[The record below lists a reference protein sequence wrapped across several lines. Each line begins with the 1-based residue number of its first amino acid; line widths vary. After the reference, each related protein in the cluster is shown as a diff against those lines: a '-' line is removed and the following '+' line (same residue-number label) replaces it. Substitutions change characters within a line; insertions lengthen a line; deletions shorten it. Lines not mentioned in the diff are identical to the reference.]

1 MKLIKTIIFTALFLT
16 FSLPVFCQYQNAEL
30 DPATANRVIELFE
43 FSLDATFDKN
53 QRAAFVR
60 ELAGQWKSDSSAAA
74 SYTKLLEI
82 YEQVKKL
89 TADQQR
95 AAQAQFQQT
104 LLAEMQKN
112 PDNPRNKILIDV
124 YKSAHSD
131 FQQQTA
137 EIAPQNFSGNVPPQ
151 IVGKWMTGNSSTLTF
166 NNQATGASSNAS
178 GIQVM
183 YTILPDGRYEY
194 ATLETHTMY
203 SCQTQISLY
212 KTGHIEMN
220 GGQITFVP
228 ESGQFTSEDSCNRQY
243 NYTKPAKLMRETY
256 NVSVQRD
263 EYGTK
268 LCLQNSTI
276 NGCAYK
282 RD

>member
-1 MKLIKTIIFTALFLT
+1 MKFTRTFIFTALFLT
-16 FSLPVFCQYQNAEL
+16 FSMPVFCQYQNATL
-30 DPATANRVIELFE
+30 DAATANRVIELFE
-43 FSLDATFDKN
+43 FALDGTFDKN
-53 QRAAFVR
+53 QREAFVR
-60 ELAGQWKSDSSAAA
+60 ELTGQWKSDSSAAA

-89 TADQQR
+89 PADQQR
-95 AAQAQFQQT
+95 TAQAQFQQT
-104 LLAEMQKN
+104 LLAEIQKN
-112 PDNPRNKILIDV
+112 PDNPRNKILLDV
-124 YKSAHSD
+124 YKAAHSD
-131 FQQQTA
+131 FQEQPA
-137 EIAPQNFSGNVPPQ
+137 EIAPQNVSGNVPPQ

-166 NNQATGASSNAS
+166 TNQTTGASSNAS

-183 YTILPDGRYEY
+183 YTISPNGQYEY

-203 SCQTQISLY
+203 NCQSRISLY

-228 ESGQFTSEDSCNRQY
+228 EKGQFTSEDDCNRQY
-243 NYTKPAKLMRETY
+243 NYTKPAQLNRETY

-268 LCLQNSTI
+268 LCLQNSSI